1 MKNGGASGMSD
12 LVPGE
17 QAEFSIS
24 GQSIIGGGAATTSKK
39 SVKRKNASG
48 LR

>member
-1 MKNGGASGMSD
+1 MLGASD

-17 QAEFSIS
+17 QAAEFSIS
-24 GQSIIGGGAATTSKK
+24 GQSIIGGGAATTKK
-39 SVKRKNASG
+39 SAKRKKASR